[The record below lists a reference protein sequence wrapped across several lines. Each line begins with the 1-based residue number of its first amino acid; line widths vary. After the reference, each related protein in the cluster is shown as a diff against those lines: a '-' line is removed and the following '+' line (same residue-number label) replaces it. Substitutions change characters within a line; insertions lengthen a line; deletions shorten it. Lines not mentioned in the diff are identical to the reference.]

1 MAFGLIGLFFTVS
14 ARTKSFRG
22 CIYIVVDKD
31 MEFFIWFG
39 YFLIGFGVGVRD
51 LFSVK
56 TTCDLSM
63 K

>member
-1 MAFGLIGLFFTVS
+1 
-14 ARTKSFRG
+14 
-22 CIYIVVDKD
+22 